1 MAAITAELVKQL
13 RSKTGAGI
21 MDCKEALKAK
31 DGNLEE
37 ASRYLREKGLLKAEK
52 KMNRA
57 ANNGK
62 ITAYIHGDGKIGVL
76 LEINCET
83 DFVARTEDF
92 NALAREMSMQIAAMA
107 PAYVSEKDVPVE
119 EVERE
124 KEIYRTEAKNT
135 GKPEKVIDKI
145 VEGKLKKYY
154 SQNCLLNQP
163 YIRDDSKTIEDLVK
177 GGIAKLGENIV
188 IKRFSRFVLGA

>member
-21 MDCKEALKAK
+21 MECKEALKAK
-31 DGNLEE
+31 DGDLEE
-37 ASRYLREKGLLKAEK
+37 ASRYLREKGILKAEK

-92 NALAREMSMQIAAMA
+92 NALAREVAMQIAAMA
-107 PAYVSEKDVPVE
+107 PAYVSEKDVPAE
-119 EVERE
+119 EIEKE

-135 GKPEKVIDKI
+135 GKPEKVIEKI

>member
-21 MDCKEALKAK
+21 MECKEALKAK
-31 DGNLEE
+31 DGNLDE

-52 KMNRA
+52 KMSRA

-83 DFVARTEDF
+83 DFVARTENF
-92 NALAREMSMQIAAMA
+92 NALAREVSMQIAAMA
-107 PAYVSEKDVPVE
+107 PAYVSEKDVPAE
-119 EVERE
+119 EVEKE
-124 KEIYRTEAKNT
+124 KEIYRAEAKNT

-154 SQNCLLNQP
+154 SQNCLLKQP

-188 IKRFSRFVLGA
+188 VKRFSRFVLGA